1 MWSYNY
7 TNGDEL
13 YHYGRKG
20 MKWGQHIFG
29 RLYKNKDG
37 TLTALGRKRAQKY
50 AKKYKQ
56 LTGSRPTD
64 SNIKKNTKTTNK
76 KSSIS
81 SKPEQRQISDM
92 TDDELIRSI
101 NRLNLENKYKSLQ
114 PETVSRGKKIFD
126 KVIAPA
132 ATTAGKQLLQEWM
145 INEGRKA
152 LGLPA
157 NQNNQKKKNNN
168 NNNHNNHNN

>member
-64 SNIKKNTKTTNK
+64 SNIKKNTKTTSK
-76 KSSIS
+76 KSSS
-81 SKPEQRQISDM
+81 SAKPEQKQIISCTNTNTNTIKNKNFLDKIKNYFKEK
-92 TDDELIRSI
+92 TEKFEYDPVGSWDNLPIELKQAGE
-101 NRLNLENKYKSLQ
+101 LANKMEK
-114 PETVSRGKKIFD
+114 EIG
-126 KVIAPA
+126 
-132 ATTAGKQLLQEWM
+132 
-145 INEGRKA
+145 
-152 LGLPA
+152 
-157 NQNNQKKKNNN
+157 
-168 NNNHNNHNN
+168 

>member
-20 MKWGQHIFG
+20 MKWGQHVFG

-64 SNIKKNTKTTNK
+64 SNIKKNTKTTSK

-81 SKPEQRQISDM
+81 SKSEQKQISDM
-92 TDDELIRSI
+92 TDDELRRRIK
-101 NRLNLENKYKSLQ
+101 RLQLENDYKSYL

-126 KVIAPA
+126 EVIYPA
-132 ATTAGKQLLQEWM
+132 ATKAGKQLLQDWL
-145 INEGRKA
+145 IKEGKKA
-152 LGLPA
+152 LGLPD

-168 NNNHNNHNN
+168 NNNNNKHNN